1 MTGGRALP
9 GPARC
14 SKTRLDTA
22 QKTPRNHSSTIL
34 QEQIMSI
41 TTEAIEKVAKLARIS
56 IAADAVPELSQR
68 LNNILAMVDRL
79 QEVDTS
85 GIEPMANP
93 LDATQRLRADEVSEQ
108 NRRDAF
114 LAIAPSAEQGL
125 YLVPKVI
132 E

>member
-1 MTGGRALP
+1 
-9 GPARC
+9 
-14 SKTRLDTA
+14 
-22 QKTPRNHSSTIL
+22 
-34 QEQIMSI
+34 MSI

-68 LNNILAMVDRL
+68 LNNILAMVDHL

-85 GIEPMANP
+85 GVEPMANP
-93 LDATQRLRADEVSEQ
+93 LDATQRLRLDAVTEPD
-108 NRRDAF
+108 RRDAF
-114 LAIAPSAEQGL
+114 LAIAPSADQGL

>member
-1 MTGGRALP
+1 
-9 GPARC
+9 
-14 SKTRLDTA
+14 
-22 QKTPRNHSSTIL
+22 
-34 QEQIMSI
+34 MSI
-41 TTEAIEKVAKLARIS
+41 DAKAIEKVAKLARIR
-56 IAADAVPELSQR
+56 IDETDVQDLSER

-93 LDATQRLRADEVSEQ
+93 LDATQRLRADAVTEPD
-108 NRRDAF
+108 RRDAF